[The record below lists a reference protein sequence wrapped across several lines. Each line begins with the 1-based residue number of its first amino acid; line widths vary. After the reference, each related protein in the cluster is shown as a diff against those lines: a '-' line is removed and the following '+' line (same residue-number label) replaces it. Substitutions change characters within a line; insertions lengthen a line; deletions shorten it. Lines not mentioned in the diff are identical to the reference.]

1 MPPDT
6 AVAVV
11 DPAAVLPPVLLGE
24 PSGWHNVLTDE
35 PPAVPCPALTPTII
49 FFLSPAALYRTA

>member
-11 DPAAVLPPVLLGE
+11 APAAVLPPVLLGE

-49 FFLSPAALYRTA
+49 FFLSPAR